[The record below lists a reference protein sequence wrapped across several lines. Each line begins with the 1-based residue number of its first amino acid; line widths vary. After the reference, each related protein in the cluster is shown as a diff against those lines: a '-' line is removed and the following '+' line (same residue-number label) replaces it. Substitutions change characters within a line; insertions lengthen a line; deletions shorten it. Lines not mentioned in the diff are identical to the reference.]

1 MKNNY
6 KFAIIRNSVSL
17 RKALYEE
24 MAAAQICGVMERK
37 DMQGKKFVIIL
48 TAVLALCPLLSGCGG
63 EAEKVTVTSLRI
75 GKDGSVTSDIVE
87 DFGKENY
94 TVEGL
99 EAMIREEAERYNTGS
114 SPNAVI
120 LSSIATSETEEGK
133 VLVTMQYASSADY
146 MEFNG
151 VELFYGTPAE
161 AEAAGFKLNVEL
173 IGASDAGSRIG
184 REEMLDMKT
193 AHILIVRQ
201 SAQVSQ
207 VVLPEKI
214 LYISEGTLL
223 AGNKTATL
231 PGPDEDDDI
240 TWTGELTYILTK

>member
-1 MKNNY
+1 
-6 KFAIIRNSVSL
+6 
-17 RKALYEE
+17 
-24 MAAAQICGVMERK
+24 
-37 DMQGKKFVIIL
+37 MQGKKFVVIL
-48 TAVLALCPLLSGCGG
+48 TAVLALCLFLSGCGD
-63 EAEKVTVTSLRI
+63 ETETVQVTSLRI

-94 TVEGL
+94 TL
-99 EAMIREEAERYNTGS
+99 ESLEVMIRDEADRYNAGGR
-114 SPNAVI
+114 PNAVT
-120 LSSIATSETEEGK
+120 LNSIAMSETEEGK
-133 VLVTMQYASSADY
+133 VWVTMQYASSADY

-173 IGASDAGSRIG
+173 VGASDAGSRIG
-184 REEMLDMKT
+184 WEEMLDMKT
-193 AHILIVRQ
+193 AHILIIRQ

-214 LYISEGTLL
+214 LYMSEDTQLV
-223 AGNKTATL
+223 GNKIATL
-231 PGPDEDDDI
+231 PEPDEEADI